1 MGQLS
6 LEKTFIIAPY
16 IEGMVYGFFVAIFA
30 ATMYIHFSK
39 IINGPQQLGRHSN
52 VMIGISSLMFFIATL
67 HMAVNAYRVISGYV
81 DHASIL
87 EDTLYATQENLG
99 SAAAVGINS
108 LDPNTTQSSFL
119 DLPLLGALELQLED
133 YRVSFSIIDCQH
145 RYVHYGSTS
154 ASYLLPMFT
163 ILVAGY
169 MVCGLYTTVSS
180 TINIFN
186 PRLTTWIK
194 IFFPLTVALNIITTS
209 LMSYRIWYTHSQAT
223 LYASGNDDSQL
234 MSVMRTLVESAALQL
249 VVEIVLLALYS
260 SDINAQYIVLE
271 SIAPIVGITFNALT
285 IRIKLR
291 SMSAARNDGDTQTI
305 GRLPMRRLQVNV
317 AIEQTEDSDSIYS
330 K

>member
-1 MGQLS
+1 
-6 LEKTFIIAPY
+6 
-16 IEGMVYGFFVAIFA
+16 
-30 ATMYIHFSK
+30 MYIHFSK
-39 IINGPQQLGRHSN
+39 VINGPQQLGRHNN

-67 HMAVNAYRVISGYV
+67 HMAVNAYRLIAGYV
-81 DHASIL
+81 DHASVPGGAVAYMGDLRTWHYIL
-87 EDTLYATQENLG
+87 KDVLYATQENLG
-99 SAAAVGINS
+99 SAAAIYRCWVLWNHNWKIIVFPS
-108 LDPNTTQSSFL
+108 V
-119 DLPLLGALELQLED
+119 LLI
-133 YRVSFSIIDCQH
+133 VNI
-145 RYVHYGSTS
+145 
-154 ASYLLPMFT
+154 
-163 ILVAGY
+163 VAGY

-180 TINIFN
+180 TINVFN

-223 LYASGNDDSQL
+223 LYASDNGDSQV
-234 MSVMRTLVESAALQL
+234 MSVMRMLVESAALQL

-317 AIEQTEDSDSIYS
+317 AIEQTEDSDSIYP

>member
-1 MGQLS
+1 
-6 LEKTFIIAPY
+6 
-16 IEGMVYGFFVAIFA
+16 
-30 ATMYIHFSK
+30 MYIHFSK
-39 IINGPQQLGRHSN
+39 VINGPQQLGRHSN

-67 HMAVNAYRVISGYV
+67 HMAVNAYRLIAGYV
-81 DHASIL
+81 DHASVPGGAVAYMGDLRTWHYIL
-87 EDTLYATQENLG
+87 KDALYATQENLG
-99 SAAAVGINS
+99 SAAAIYRCWVLWNHNWKIIVFPS
-108 LDPNTTQSSFL
+108 V
-119 DLPLLGALELQLED
+119 LLI
-133 YRVSFSIIDCQH
+133 VNI
-145 RYVHYGSTS
+145 
-154 ASYLLPMFT
+154 
-163 ILVAGY
+163 VAGY

-180 TINIFN
+180 TINVFN

-223 LYASGNDDSQL
+223 LYASGNDDSQV
-234 MSVMRTLVESAALQL
+234 MSVMRMLVESAALQL

-317 AIEQTEDSDSIYS
+317 AIEQTEDSHSMYS